1 MIIAV
6 DFDGVLCE
14 NKFPA
19 IGAAKTDVIAAVKG
33 AIDAGHEVI
42 LWTSRVEAELE
53 VALKWCKHFG
63 LDFCAV
69 NDAAPSNLAQY
80 AGMYNTTPRKIYAD
94 YYIDDH
100 GVDYTDD
107 KAITLLQAIGG
118 TKHELR

>member
-14 NKFPA
+14 SRFPA
-19 IGAAKTDVIAAVKG
+19 IGEAKDRVIAAVKG

-53 VALKWCKHFG
+53 AAVSWCTDHG
-63 LDFCAV
+63 LNFSAV
-69 NDAAPSNLAQY
+69 NDAAPSNLAAY
-80 AGMYNTTPRKIYAD
+80 AGVYKTAPRKIYAD

-107 KAITLLQAIGG
+107 KAIALLQLIGG
-118 TKHELR
+118 IEHE